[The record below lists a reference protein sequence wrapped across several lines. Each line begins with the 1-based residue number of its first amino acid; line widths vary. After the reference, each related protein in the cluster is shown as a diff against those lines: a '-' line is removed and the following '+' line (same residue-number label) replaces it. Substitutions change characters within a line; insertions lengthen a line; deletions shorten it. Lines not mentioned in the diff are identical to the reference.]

1 MLQKSAEDLLS
12 NTLCTGHKRARLVA
26 KRTRPSPPVAVP
38 KQDAGGAPAAAPSLA
53 HCTRVLLGLL
63 HKVINLLE
71 SGAHSQVCRERAL
84 ISFPAVPV
92 SARVLCVPGQ
102 RKALFGDI

>member
-12 NTLCTGHKRARLVA
+12 NTLCTGHKRAGLVA